1 MFKWGRYT
9 VGGYEVS
16 TAGDKRFSAFNA
28 KLRDGRSI
36 EAHYQCDVKG
46 YDPKGTN
53 WSIGKG
59 KPPLNKEVDLWN
71 AYLSLWRQWA
81 QDNPELIEELYN
93 NGSQCNY
100 TLTDRFASTSINQAR
115 ALATILNEI
124 FFEDSY

>member
-53 WSIGKG
+53 WSIGSQL
-59 KPPLNKEVDLWN
+59 PLPSGRGLRRVAN
-71 AYLSLWRQWA
+71 YLSKTKQLH
-81 QDNPELIEELYN
+81 
-93 NGSQCNY
+93 
-100 TLTDRFASTSINQAR
+100 
-115 ALATILNEI
+115 
-124 FFEDSY
+124 